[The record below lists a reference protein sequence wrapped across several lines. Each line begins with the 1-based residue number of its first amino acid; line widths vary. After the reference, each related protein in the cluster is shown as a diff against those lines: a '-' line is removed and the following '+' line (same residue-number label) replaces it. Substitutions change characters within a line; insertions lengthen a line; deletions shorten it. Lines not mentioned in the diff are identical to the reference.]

1 MSAAEETIKTT
12 PAIRRKAAPFLERGL
27 DFISAVRFGV
37 VQLCALVVLAMAG
50 MLILQQN
57 VNGFDAYYVS
67 LTPAEKLVFGSLGL
81 FDIYH
86 SWYFNLLLLSLSLN
100 IILASI
106 DRFPSAWSY
115 LREPKLTATRG
126 WLQNQTVNAISEVA
140 SSDEVTTA
148 KSIKQ
153 VFETAGLK
161 SRITESSE
169 LEYGIDAEGK
179 KDFSV
184 VLNKK
189 SLVVFG
195 QSGAINRLGA
205 YIVHVA

>member
-1 MSAAEETIKTT
+1 MSTAEETINTT
-12 PAIRRKAAPFLERGL
+12 TAAARRSAPVMNRAL
-27 DFISAVRFGV
+27 DFVSSVRVGV
-37 VQLCALVVLAMAG
+37 VQLCMLVVLAMAG

-57 VNGFDAYYVS
+57 VQGFDAYYVS

-126 WLQNQTVNAISEVA
+126 WLQNQAVNTI
-140 SSDEVTTA
+140 
-148 KSIKQ
+148 
-153 VFETAGLK
+153 
-161 SRITESSE
+161 
-169 LEYGIDAEGK
+169 
-179 KDFSV
+179 
-184 VLNKK
+184 
-189 SLVVFG
+189 
-195 QSGAINRLGA
+195 
-205 YIVHVA
+205 